1 MVQDQAKATRKII
14 SWQVEWHIAFQPK
27 IVETDKRENLYT
39 DILIMLCE
47 NSAWQ
52 DEYRNSPSIWKRP
65 N

>member
-1 MVQDQAKATRKII
+1 MVKDQAKAMRKII
-14 SWQVEWHIAFQPK
+14 LWQVEWHIAFQPK
-27 IVETDKRENLYT
+27 IVQNQQAWESAYQRE
-39 DILIMLCE
+39 E